1 MRTTPPVADTA
12 TMGSSRK
19 LIGLVGA
26 LVCALLGTFLVLGS
40 RGDKKADTAA
50 PVRQPVA
57 VLVATKALVAG
68 TSAEKL
74 AGTPDLL
81 VVKQLPPE
89 QVPADAFKDAV
100 ALASYKGKV
109 LASEVAIGAPLVPSL
124 FVDRAALS
132 LNPTGIE
139 VPADRL
145 QVSFSVEPQRAMGG
159 KLRPGDLV
167 AVTYTDPEGRSRVI
181 VQKALIADVQL
192 ANLATVTDA
201 PQASAGDA
209 AASAATG
216 NYMITLALTL
226 PDVERVTN
234 ALETGKLWLAR
245 QPSTAVGT
253 GTRVVTPELNLTDP
267 ATSYEEATK

>member
-1 MRTTPPVADTA
+1 
-12 TMGSSRK
+12 MGSSRK

-26 LVCALLGTFLVLGS
+26 LVCALLGTFFVLGS
-40 RGDKKADTAA
+40 GGDKPEETAA

-57 VLVATKALVAG
+57 VLVAVKPLAAG

-89 QVPADAFKDAV
+89 QVPADAFVDAV

-109 LASEVAIGAPLVPSL
+109 LASDVAIDAPLVPSL

-145 QVSFSVEPQRAMGG
+145 QVAFSLEPQRALGG

-167 AVTYTDPEGRSRVI
+167 AVAYTDPEGRSRVI

-192 ANLATVTDA
+192 ANLATVSDA
-201 PQASAGDA
+201 PQAGGEA
-209 AASAATG
+209 AAAAATG

-245 QPSTAVGT
+245 QPIGADGNGT
-253 GTRVVTPELNLTDP
+253 KVITPEINLTDP
-267 ATSYEEATK
+267 ATSYQAATQ